1 MGGFFGFKS
10 ENMAEEN
17 NNEHNEDNLNSNGA
31 EEDFDTSED
40 HEKTK
45 EAFKKDLKPI
55 ENEMKTYYLDYAM
68 SVIIGRALPDVRDGL
83 KPVHRR
89 IIYSMN
95 LQGMQHNKAYKKC
108 ARIVGDVL
116 GRYHP
121 HGDSSVYDALVRMA
135 QSFSLR
141 YPLINGHGNFGSVD
155 GDRAA
160 AMRYTEARL
169 QKISDELV
177 ADIDKETV
185 DFMDNFDGTLKEPTV
200 LPSKIP
206 NLLVNGTSG
215 IAVGM
220 ATSIPPHNISEIC
233 NASIQLLENPD
244 LTVTDLMDTVKGPD
258 FPTGGIIC
266 GMQSVKKAYATGHG
280 KALVKSRIHDEEVKG
295 RKCLIVTEIPYMV
308 NKAMLVEEIAANVNN
323 KNIQGIADIRDES
336 DRTGTRVVIVLK
348 RDANRDIVY
357 RQLLKYTRLQTTI
370 GMNLLALVDNAPKV
384 MNIKEIIGHFLDHR
398 KDVITRRIQFDL
410 RKAKEKEHILKG
422 LVIALD
428 NLDPIIKL
436 IRGSKSTDEAMKG
449 LMDGYGLTD
458 RQSKAILEMRLQRLT
473 GLEQDKVRSDLE
485 ATIKLIEELESI
497 LASEE
502 KIKQII
508 KEELNDITKSYGDE
522 RKTEITFDEDEDV
535 EIEDLIEK
543 HDVVVTVSHSGYI
556 KRIPLNT
563 YRAQKRGGKGI
574 IGATTSKEEDVI
586 EHLFVANTHDYIL
599 FFCDDG
605 QVHWLK
611 VWKIPEAGRYTSGK
625 AIVNLLEIPRERTI
639 TTFVK
644 IERFDPEKNLMMATK
659 NGIIKKTSLQAYSRP
674 RAGGIK
680 GIVLEE
686 GDRLINVIQTDGEQ
700 EILLASKNGMAVKFH
715 EANVRQMGR
724 VSRGVKGINLKGDDE
739 VVSMVR
745 AQNEKTLLTIT
756 ENGYGK
762 RTKITDYRLIN
773 RGGVGVKNIICSERN
788 GKVVTVKA
796 VGDEDEVIFISEKGI
811 IIRTPVE
818 GVSVIGRNTQ
828 GLKLMRIAEND
839 KVVAAARVPFKD
851 VEEEDSQ

>member
-1 MGGFFGFKS
+1 MAKKDANGVNQ
-10 ENMAEEN
+10 ENLD
-17 NNEHNEDNLNSNGA
+17 NEDSSNFESQPEH
-31 EEDFDTSED
+31 EE
-40 HEKTK
+40 TK

-95 LQGMQHNKAYKKC
+95 LQGMQHNKPYKKC

-141 YPLINGHGNFGSVD
+141 YPLIRGHGNFGSID
-155 GDRAA
+155 GDSAA
-160 AMRYTEARL
+160 AMRYTEAKL
-169 QKISDELV
+169 AKISDELV
-177 ADIDKETV
+177 TDIEKETV

-220 ATSIPPHNISEIC
+220 ATSIPPHNLREISSAVIE
-233 NASIQLLENPD
+233 LLDNPEA
-244 LTVTDLMDTVKGPD
+244 TVSDLMGTVKGPD
-258 FPTGGIIC
+258 FPTAGIIT
-266 GMQSVKKAYATGHG
+266 GRQGIKKAYATGHG
-280 KALVKSRIHDEEVKG
+280 KAIVKSKIHDEEVKG
-295 RKCLIVTEIPYMV
+295 RNCLIVTQTPYMV
-308 NKAMLVEEIAANVNN
+308 NKSALVEEIASQVNS

-348 RDANRDIVY
+348 RDANRDIVH
-357 RQLLKYTRLQTTI
+357 RQLLKFTRLQTTI
-370 GMNLLALVDNAPKV
+370 GMNLLALVDNQPKV
-384 MNIKEIIGHFLDHR
+384 MNLKEIIEHFITHR
-398 KDVITRRIQFDL
+398 KNVVIRRTKYDL
-410 RKAKEKEHILKG
+410 RKAREKEHILRG

-428 NLDPIIKL
+428 NIDAIIEL

-449 LMDGYGLTD
+449 LMNGYELSEN
-458 RQSKAILEMRLQRLT
+458 QAKAILEMRLQRLT
-473 GLEQDKVRSDLE
+473 SLEQDKVRKDLE
-485 ATIKLIEELESI
+485 ETLKLIEELEAI
-497 LASEE
+497 LSSEE

-508 KEELNDITKSYGDE
+508 KDELTEIMNKYGDD
-522 RKTEITFDEDEDV
+522 RKTEISEDEDDDV

-556 KRIPLNT
+556 KRIPLKT
-563 YRAQKRGGKGI
+563 YRAQRRGGRGI

-586 EHLFVANTHDYIL
+586 EHLFIANTHDYIL
-599 FFCDDG
+599 FFTDDG

-625 AIVNLLEIPRERTI
+625 AIVNLLEIPKGRTI
-639 TTFVK
+639 NAFVK
-644 IERFDPEKNLMMATK
+644 IDSFDEGKYLMMSTK
-659 NGIIKKTSLQAYSRP
+659 KGIVKKTSLKAYSRP

-686 GDRLINVIQTDGEQ
+686 NDRLINVIQTDGEQ
-700 EILLASKNGMAVKFH
+700 EVLLATKNGMAVKFH
-715 EANVRQMGR
+715 ETNVREMGR

-739 VVSMVR
+739 VVSMVN
-745 AQNEKTLLTIT
+745 ADNNKTLLTIT

-762 RTKITDYRLIN
+762 RTKIGDYRLIN
-773 RGGVGVKNIICSERN
+773 RGGVGVKNIICSQRN
-788 GKVVTVKA
+788 GPVVTTKA
-796 VGDEDEVIFISEKGI
+796 VGDEDEVIFISQKGI

-818 GVSVIGRNTQ
+818 GISIIGRNTQ
-828 GLKLMRIAEND
+828 GVKLMKLESDD
-839 KVVAAARVPFKD
+839 KVVAAARVPFDD
-851 VEEEDSQ
+851 VEEE